1 MARIITGKLDATGM
15 RFGIV
20 ASQFNSLITERLQ
33 AGALDAFCRH
43 GARDEDIDVVLV
55 PGAFDIPLF
64 AKEMATSGRYQ
75 AVVCVGAVIKGE
87 TPHFDYISAA
97 MTQGIK
103 EIMLSSGVPVTFGVL
118 TTESVEQALDRAG
131 AKLGN
136 KGWEAALS
144 AIEMVQA
151 LKALQE
157 RLQETE

>member
-1 MARIITGKLDATGM
+1 M
-15 RFGIV
+15 
-20 ASQFNSLITERLQ
+20 SEFNSNVTKGLLD
-33 AGALDAFCRH
+33 GALNVFDKN
-43 GARDEDIDVVLV
+43 GGDRDLLDVIKV

-64 AKEMATSGRYQ
+64 AKKMATSGCYQ

-103 EIMLSSGVPVTFGVL
+103 EIMLSSRVPVTFGVL
-118 TTESVEQALDRAG
+118 TTGSVEQALDRAG